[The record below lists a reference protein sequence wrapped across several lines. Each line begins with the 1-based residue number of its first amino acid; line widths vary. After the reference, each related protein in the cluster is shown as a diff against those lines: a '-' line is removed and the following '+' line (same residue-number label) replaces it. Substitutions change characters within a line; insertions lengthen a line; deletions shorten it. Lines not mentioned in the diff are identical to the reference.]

1 MTTDVHVRDLRYFLA
16 VAEELHF
23 TRAAERLYVSQPA
36 LSKQIRALERQL
48 GVELLRRDPRGVL
61 LTEAGQALLPHARQV
76 LAAWAAADAAMATA
90 RAAGRGTLVV
100 GMSTSPGRGG
110 LLPAI
115 RSRFTAAH
123 PEAVVRLRQ
132 MSWQDPTAGL
142 ADGETEVAFVW
153 LPLPDEE
160 RYGWTVV
167 AEEPRLVALPD
178 NHPLAARE
186 EVDFADLADEPFL
199 ALPPSAGPLRDF
211 WLALDE
217 RSGRPPRIGAEI
229 AGTEETYEALVAG
242 LGICLVAAGNAP
254 LITLGGVVTRPVRGI
269 GPSRYVL
276 AWRKEDGGRALVR
289 GVRGGVPGGGGGLRG
304 RGSGAGACAR
314 VFCAWRPHPASA
326 PGGGRVSGAPA
337 RGAPTQ
343 HRRRA
348 ATGSRHRGQAATSP
362 RPPRR
367 TATDAAAGAVSEE
380 QAPFGNA
387 VLRTGYSAGRL
398 RARQPWQRG
407 PPPCR

>member
-1 MTTDVHVRDLRYFLA
+1 MVMTTDVHVRELRYFLA

-48 GVELLRRDPRGVL
+48 GVELFRRDPRGVL
-61 LTEAGQALLPHARQV
+61 LTEAGEALLPHARQV
-76 LAAWAAADAAMATA
+76 LEAWAAADSAMATA

-132 MSWQDPTAGL
+132 MGWQDPTAGL

-160 RYGWTVV
+160 RYGWTVI

-178 NHPLAARE
+178 SHPLAARAE
-186 EVDFADLADEPFL
+186 IDFADLADEPFL

-217 RSGRPPRIGAEI
+217 RSGRPPRVGAEI

-276 AWRKEDGGRALVR
+276 AWRREDEGRPLVR
-289 GVRGGVPGGGGGLRG
+289 GYARACRWV
-304 RGSGAGACAR
+304 AGAEAKT
-314 VFCAWRPHPASA
+314 V
-326 PGGGRVSGAPA
+326 
-337 RGAPTQ
+337 
-343 HRRRA
+343 
-348 ATGSRHRGQAATSP
+348 
-362 RPPRR
+362 
-367 TATDAAAGAVSEE
+367 
-380 QAPFGNA
+380 
-387 VLRTGYSAGRL
+387 
-398 RARQPWQRG
+398 
-407 PPPCR
+407 